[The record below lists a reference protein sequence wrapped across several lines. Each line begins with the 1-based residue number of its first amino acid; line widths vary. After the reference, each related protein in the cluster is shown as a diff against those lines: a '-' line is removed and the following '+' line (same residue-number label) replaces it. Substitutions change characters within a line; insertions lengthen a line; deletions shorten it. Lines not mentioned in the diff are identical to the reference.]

1 MRGLILLFFIAFTLS
16 WPAAAQQ
23 AGADYAISNI
33 RLPRFAPDNSQVFI
47 EFDIVNFGSAATVPA
62 TILLVNVNTGQ
73 ELARETLP
81 PLEAESSTSIT
92 LSFQSSLLA
101 AGTPESLRISV
112 GIDEVEPESSATI
125 ANNQARV
132 NVTVPGAGTNA
143 PNNPESTPEAT
154 FEPSPI
160 STPADTIPIFGIQ
173 IDTSDPATLAILA
186 GIIGAALIL
195 LLIIIVILR
204 LIFQRPPAFGAWQP
218 PYANVPWL
226 DPNTTQGRRQ
236 GWQQYAQND
245 FSPFAPPTEGATYVR
260 KLLTGLDGEKLGN
273 WRVMGLRISQY
284 DQYGRVAR
292 SQIILSKRQ
301 SRRVDGIAKRA
312 QKLNA
317 DQLGRKLRPVAR
329 SLANQ
334 LRKKVSARSAMLP
347 LALDVRFQ
355 GVHGEVHIFFELY
368 MAQQGHWRQVDR
380 WEPEMTVTDRI
391 IRESFTYTLFGQ
403 HPGESMKDFPRRLQD
418 DLVNILVEMIRH
430 PDHSSQPTPGGGID
444 RVNI

>member
-1 MRGLILLFFIAFTLS
+1 MRRLTILFFIAFALC
-16 WPAAAQQ
+16 WPAAAQE

-47 EFDIVNFGSAATVPA
+47 EFDIVNFAGAATVPA
-62 TILLVNVNTGQ
+62 TILLVNVNSGQ
-73 ELARETLP
+73 ELARQTLP
-81 PLEAESSTSIT
+81 PLAAQSSTSIT
-92 LSFQSSLLA
+92 LSFPSSLLA
-101 AGTPESLRISV
+101 AGVPESLRISV
-112 GIDEVEPESSATI
+112 GIDEVEPASSATI

-132 NVTVPGAGTNA
+132 NVTLPGAGTSA
-143 PNNPESTPEAT
+143 PPDPESTPEAT
-154 FEPSPI
+154 VEPSDA
-160 STPADTIPIFGIQ
+160 SGEGSSIFGIQ

-186 GIIGAALIL
+186 AIIGAALLL

-204 LIFQRPPAFGAWQP
+204 LLFQRAPEFGAWQP
-218 PYANVPWL
+218 PYANLPWL

-245 FSPFAPPTEGATYVR
+245 FPPFTPPVTEGATHVR

-273 WRVMGLRISQY
+273 WRIVGLRMSQY

-292 SQIILSKRQ
+292 SQVIISKRQ
-301 SRRVDGIAKRA
+301 ARHVDGIAKRA

-317 DQLGRKLRPVAR
+317 DQLARRLRPVAR
-329 SLANQ
+329 AFTNQ
-334 LRKKVSARSAMLP
+334 FRKKISARSAMLP

-368 MAQQGHWRQVDR
+368 VTQMGHWRQVDR
-380 WEPEMTVTDRI
+380 WEPEMTVTDKV

-403 HPGESMKDFPRRLQD
+403 RPNEQMKDFSRRLQD
-418 DLVNILVEMIRH
+418 DLINVLVEMMRR
-430 PDHSSQPTPGGGID
+430 PENTATPGRGID
-444 RVNI
+444 RVEI